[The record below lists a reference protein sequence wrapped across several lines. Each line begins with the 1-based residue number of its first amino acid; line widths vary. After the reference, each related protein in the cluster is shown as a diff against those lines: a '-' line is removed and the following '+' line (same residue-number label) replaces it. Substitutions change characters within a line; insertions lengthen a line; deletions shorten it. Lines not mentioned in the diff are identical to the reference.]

1 MWSSFVAL
9 SDFLHILVKCR
20 LIELLLLEYI
30 QVQRPTIYGGLK
42 MSYSRILKWISG
54 IFELVLAV
62 PIVGGA
68 IVMGSGYSALGF
80 MLVLH
85 AVTLILSL
93 RNQEAIYGS
102 VWGVLTSLLA
112 WIPFVGW
119 ALHLIAAILLMI
131 SGSKKTKR
139 YHYPPN
145 QL

>member
-1 MWSSFVAL
+1 
-9 SDFLHILVKCR
+9 
-20 LIELLLLEYI
+20 
-30 QVQRPTIYGGLK
+30 

-68 IVMGSGYSALGF
+68 IVMGTGYSALGF
-80 MLVLH
+80 MLILH

-131 SGSKKTKR
+131 SGSKK
-139 YHYPPN
+139 
-145 QL
+145 

>member
-1 MWSSFVAL
+1 
-9 SDFLHILVKCR
+9 
-20 LIELLLLEYI
+20 
-30 QVQRPTIYGGLK
+30 

-68 IVMGSGYSALGF
+68 IVMGTGYSALGF

-102 VWGVLTSLLA
+102 VWGILASFLA
-112 WIPFVGW
+112 WIPVLGW
-119 ALHLIAAILLMI
+119 ILHLIAAILLMI

-139 YHYPPN
+139 YNYPPN